1 MSRTGAQILV
11 DQLVVH
17 GVDTAFCIP
26 GESYLAVLD
35 ALHDAPIRLVVAR
48 HEAGAANM
56 ADAYGKLTGRP
67 GICLVTRAPGAT
79 HAAVGVHTAYQDS
92 TPLILL
98 VGQVPRSHRGREA
111 FQELDYGSV
120 FGTIAKLVVEAESA
134 AAFPE
139 LVAHAFHVA
148 TSGRPGPVVIA
159 LPEDVLDDEADVA
172 DAARYQPAR
181 PAPAASDLERVHGLL
196 ARAEK
201 PFVVVGGGGWTS
213 QAAADLQAWAEA
225 SGLPVSASFRRQDY
239 LDNTS
244 PSYAG
249 VLTIGHSPALAAR
262 LRDADLLLAVGTRLG
277 DIATRGYTTLAPP
290 RTPQTFV
297 HVHADPDELGRVYEP
312 DVPIVADSTAFVA
325 GMRALPPLDD
335 SARAAWTESAH
346 SAYLASLEHARG
358 AGELDL
364 GDVIAHLRERL
375 PADAMITNGAG
386 NFSVWAHRFYVF
398 RRYGT
403 QLAPCSGAM
412 GYGVPAA
419 VAAKVVHPDRVVVCV
434 AGDGDFLMSAQ
445 ELAAAVQE
453 RTSIVVLLVDN
464 GMYGTIRMHQ
474 ERQFPGRVVGTDLVN
489 PDFVALA
496 QSYGAYAE
504 RVQRSADFGDAF
516 ERALGSGRPA
526 LLHLPVDPEA
536 ITPSATLSEIRSGS
550 A

>member
-1 MSRTGAQILV
+1 
-11 DQLVVH
+11 
-17 GVDTAFCIP
+17 
-26 GESYLAVLD
+26 
-35 ALHDAPIRLVVAR
+35 
-48 HEAGAANM
+48 
-56 ADAYGKLTGRP
+56 
-67 GICLVTRAPGAT
+67 
-79 HAAVGVHTAYQDS
+79 
-92 TPLILL
+92 
-98 VGQVPRSHRGREA
+98 
-111 FQELDYGSV
+111 
-120 FGTIAKLVVEAESA
+120 
-134 AAFPE
+134 
-139 LVAHAFHVA
+139 
-148 TSGRPGPVVIA
+148 
-159 LPEDVLDDEADVA
+159 
-172 DAARYQPAR
+172 
-181 PAPAASDLERVHGLL
+181 VHGLL
-196 ARAEK
+196 ARAER

-239 LDNTS
+239 FDNTS

-249 VLTIGHSPALAAR
+249 ALTIGHSAALAAR

-277 DIATRGYTTLAPP
+277 EIATRGYTTLAPP
-290 RTPQTFV
+290 RTTQTFV

-325 GMRALPPLDD
+325 GMRALPPLDGP
-335 SARAAWTESAH
+335 ARAGWTESAH
-346 SAYLASLEHARG
+346 TAWLASLEHARG
-358 AGELDL
+358 PGELDV
-364 GDVIAHLRERL
+364 GDVIAHLRGRL
-375 PADAMITNGAG
+375 PADAILTNGAG
-386 NFSVWAHRFYVF
+386 NFSVWAHRFYAF

-419 VAAKVVHPDRVVVCV
+419 VAAKVVHPDRIVVCV

-474 ERQFPGRVVGTDLVN
+474 ERQFPGRVVGTDLLS

-504 RVQRSADFGDAF
+504 RVERSADFGDAF

-536 ITPSATLSEIRSGS
+536 ITPSATLSEIRAGS